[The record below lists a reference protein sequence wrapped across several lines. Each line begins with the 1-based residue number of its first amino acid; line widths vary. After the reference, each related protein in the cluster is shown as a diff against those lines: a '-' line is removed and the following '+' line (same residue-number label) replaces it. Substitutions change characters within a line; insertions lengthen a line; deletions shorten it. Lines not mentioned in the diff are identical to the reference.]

1 MFGFRL
7 GPVLEGAAASGSG
20 ANIRLPFLNRLR
32 TPIYVEENKTAQLNA
47 PVRSGLLVGDNLITA
62 GPLSKVEVEMLALRG
77 EFSNDDREVW
87 TEEELERHI
96 VQGRDGEGFVLGDD
110 GTV

>member
-1 MFGFRL
+1 M
-7 GPVLEGAAASGSG
+7 
-20 ANIRLPFLNRLR
+20 
-32 TPIYVEENKTAQLNA
+32 TPIYIEENKTAQLNA

-77 EFSNDDREVW
+77 EFSSDNREIW
-87 TEEELERHI
+87 TEEELEKHI
-96 VQGRDGEGFVLGDD
+96 VQGQDGQGFVLGDD